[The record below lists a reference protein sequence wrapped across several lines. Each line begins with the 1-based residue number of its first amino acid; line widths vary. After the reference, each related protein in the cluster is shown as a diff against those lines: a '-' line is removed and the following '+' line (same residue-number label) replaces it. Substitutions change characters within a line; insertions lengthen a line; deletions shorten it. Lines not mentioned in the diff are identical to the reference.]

1 VSEYS
6 FEKVEH
12 MTVEEM
18 TDLGLYVIAEVVD
31 GIEQM
36 IDCFFFGEEAKEAF
50 NLYKK
55 FNTCDRKAVLR
66 RPKNPR
72 VA

>member
-50 NLYKK
+50 NVSPQYLGVKSYSG
-55 FNTCDRKAVLR
+55 FH
-66 RPKNPR
+66 
-72 VA
+72 